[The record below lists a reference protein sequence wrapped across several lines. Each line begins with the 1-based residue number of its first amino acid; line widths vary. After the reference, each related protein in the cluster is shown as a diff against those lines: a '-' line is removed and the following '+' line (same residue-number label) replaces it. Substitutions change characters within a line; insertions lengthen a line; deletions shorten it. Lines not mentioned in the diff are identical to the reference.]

1 MPQPPTHADASREL
15 LQTLLTVLRARW
27 ASGPA
32 GPRHPTG
39 EPVQTTSLRP
49 RRTKAVVVLDLAATV
64 PTAIRRA
71 LTGRG
76 DGSRLLGWSVL
87 AVLALVVAAVL
98 LVASVLRDPERLAP
112 AAQDPAPPGG
122 AVIVPE
128 PVGTRGTAEPTTSTP
143 SASPRPSVG
152 PRRTATASPSPVTT
166 PGGTPDGTAP
176 SRPSRP
182 APAALGADFVIES
195 PQLLSYGAAVTI
207 SNPGSVPVTGW
218 TLVVTLPRDSLDV
231 THVDGASATRN
242 GATWTFAPDG
252 TTGQV
257 AGQAQVRVTFRV
269 TGPPQTSAP
278 TACAVDGAPCGGVT
292 G

>member
-1 MPQPPTHADASREL
+1 M
-15 LQTLLTVLRARW
+15 
-27 ASGPA
+27 
-32 GPRHPTG
+32 
-39 EPVQTTSLRP
+39 QTTSPRP

-76 DGSRLLGWSVL
+76 DGPRLLGWSVL
-87 AVLALVVAAVL
+87 AVLAVVVAAVL

-128 PVGTRGTAEPTTSTP
+128 PVATRDTAGPATPTP
-143 SASPRPSVG
+143 SVSPRPSPG
-152 PRRTATASPSPVTT
+152 PRRSATARPSSVGT
-166 PGGTPDGTAP
+166 PGGTPAGTTP
-176 SRPSRP
+176 SRPTTP

-207 SNPGSVPVTGW
+207 SNPGSVPATDW
-218 TLVVTLPRDSLDV
+218 TLVVTLPRDTLDV
-231 THVDGASATRN
+231 THVDGARATRD
-242 GATWTFAPDG
+242 GATWTFVPDG
-252 TTGQV
+252 TTGLV
-257 AGQAQVRVTFRV
+257 AGQGEVRVTFRV

-278 TACAVDGAPCGGVT
+278 TACTVDGTACRGVT

>member
-1 MPQPPTHADASREL
+1 M
-15 LQTLLTVLRARW
+15 
-27 ASGPA
+27 
-32 GPRHPTG
+32 
-39 EPVQTTSLRP
+39 
-49 RRTKAVVVLDLAATV
+49 LDLAATV

-87 AVLALVVAAVL
+87 AVLAVVVAAVL

-112 AAQDPAPPGG
+112 AAQDPAPPAG

-128 PVGTRGTAEPTTSTP
+128 PVATRDTAGPATP
-143 SASPRPSVG
+143 RASVSARPSSG
-152 PRRTATASPSPVTT
+152 PRRSTPARPSPA
-166 PGGTPDGTAP
+166 GTPDGTPP
-176 SRPSRP
+176 SRPTTP

-207 SNPGSVPVTGW
+207 NNPGAVPATGW

-231 THVDGASATRN
+231 THVDGARATQS
-242 GATWTFAPDG
+242 GATWTFVPDD
-252 TTGQV
+252 TTGLV
-257 AGQAQVRVTFRV
+257 AGQGQVRVTFRV

-278 TACAVDGAPCGGVT
+278 TACTVDGTACGGVA